1 MADDKLEL
9 GVSLEDGK
17 MVDLTPKERLQ
28 GTYIIGTTGTGKSTL
43 IRNMIFQDMHPSKRE
58 GLCLLDPHGDLI
70 DEILGMIPTDR
81 AEDVILFDPMD
92 TECPIGLNLL
102 HCDRKN
108 ATEVRWVVST
118 VVGILYRLYQYSWGP
133 RLQYVLTSAL
143 ETIMQFDGT
152 ISGALISC

>member
-1 MADDKLEL
+1 MIQLGLTVDDNAPVQL
-9 GVSLEDGK
+9 SLD
-17 MVDLTPKERLQ
+17 ERRQ

-43 IRNMIFQDMHPSKRE
+43 LRNMIFQDMHPSKHE

-70 DEILGMIPTDR
+70 DEILGLIPNDR

-92 TECPIGLNLL
+92 TDCPIGLNLL

-133 RLQYVLTSAL
+133 RLQ
-143 ETIMQFDGT
+143 
-152 ISGALISC
+152 